1 MIRWHRGIAHCLL
14 MALATVVGGSQTAA
28 AQTTDALAAQVTQNL
43 RAFGFSRV
51 QKRAYQSQGLYPSS
65 TTDSCPNGDQ
75 VPYTNPTVPPGTTQP
90 PGASTDQVTVPEGL
104 SLSGVLC
111 LSRPTAIYV
120 HGWTEDGSA
129 EDFIAPDD
137 WAAAGYN
144 TFIFRWHR
152 DAYDPNSP
160 DPPEQRIWNSAG
172 AKFVTAYMS
181 LLSTLGTSYSQ
192 PIRVVGHSL
201 GTQMATYLAY
211 QLTIEGTP
219 QRPIR
224 VEYLDPYIGI
234 GSALPADTQL
244 TGPPGS
250 GVALHSVVLA
260 MVDVLSAARTAL
272 LNYSSITCRLFV
284 PALRTTL
291 PTQQMGLAWVPGP
304 TAIEHLVNLHNNMR
318 PYYFTGISEARP
330 TTAGPG
336 PLYAFSA
343 LTSTEEIFARPR
355 VKYLQIQG
363 LATIDVGDDVYTRVQ
378 DYPIEGVRATAPNF

>member
-1 MIRWHRGIAHCLL
+1 MSRQHQALSRWLPV
-14 MALATVVGGSQTAA
+14 ALATLVAA
-28 AQTTDALAAQVTQNL
+28 AQTTAAQTTEDALAKQVSENL
-43 RAFGFSRV
+43 RDFGFSHL
-51 QKRAYQSQGLYPSS
+51 QKRTYQDQGLYSPS

-129 EDFIAPDD
+129 EDFITPDA

-160 DPPEQRIWNSAG
+160 DLPEQRIWSTAG
-172 AKFVTAYMS
+172 AKFVAAYTS
-181 LLSTLGTSYSQ
+181 LLATLSTAYSQ

-211 QLTIEGTP
+211 QLTVEDTP
-219 QRPIR
+219 QRPVR

-234 GSALPADTQL
+234 GSLLPTDSQL

-250 GVALHSVVLA
+250 GAALHSVVLG
-260 MVDVLSAARTAL
+260 MVDVLAAAGTAL
-272 LNYSSITCRLFV
+272 LNYSSITCRVFV

-291 PTQQMGLAWVPGP
+291 PTQQMSLGWVPGP

-318 PYYFTGISEARP
+318 PYYFTSISEARP
-330 TTAGPG
+330 TTSGPG
-336 PLYAFSA
+336 PLYSFSA
-343 LTSTEEIFARPR
+343 RTGTEEILARPR
-355 VKYLQIQG
+355 VKYLQTQG
-363 LATIDVGDDVYTRVQ
+363 LPTVDVGDDVYTRVRS
-378 DYPIEGVRATAPNF
+378 YLIEGVRAR